1 MLTILLTYADGSSR
15 TISVHDNSQLMDVA
29 SFHDAE
35 SAEIVSYSSSST
47 G

>member
-29 SFHDAE
+29 SLHDAE
-35 SAEIVSYSSSST
+35 SAEIVSYCPSV
-47 G
+47 